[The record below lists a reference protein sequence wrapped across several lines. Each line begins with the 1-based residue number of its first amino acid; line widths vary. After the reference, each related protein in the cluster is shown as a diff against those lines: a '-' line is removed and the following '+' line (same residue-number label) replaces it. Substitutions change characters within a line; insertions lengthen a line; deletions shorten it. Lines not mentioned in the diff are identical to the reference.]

1 MAEVRQQN
9 PVLVIGGGLAGC
21 EAAWQLAERKVPVQ
35 LIDMKPQGMTP
46 AHHRTDLAELVCSN
60 SLRSNR
66 LENAV
71 GLLKEEMR
79 RLGSLIVSCADETQ
93 IPAGGAL
100 AVDREGFSQCVTER
114 INNHPLIERVSQTVT
129 RIPDGDIVVI
139 ATGPL
144 TEGDLFTD
152 IRDRLGIETLYFFDA
167 AAPIVAAD
175 SIDLSIVFRQ
185 SRYGRGSDDYLN
197 CPMDKTQYQLF
208 YDELIHARTADIHE
222 FDQRHIFE
230 GCMPVETMAQRGL
243 DTLRFGPMKPVGL
256 TDPKTGRQPYACVQ
270 LRQDDRQGQ
279 LYNLVGFQTR
289 LAFSEQKRVFGLIP
303 GLEKAEW
310 IRFGVMH
317 RNTFLPSP
325 DVLNRDFSV
334 RGQPGLYFAGQI
346 TGVEGYVES
355 AASGLVTGR
364 QAAFQ
369 AQGMPILLREERLPS
384 AQTVIGAL
392 SSYISDPAIRHFQPM
407 NANFGLLP
415 RLETQDRLSKQ
426 QRIERMIQRSLDQ
439 IENLLAK
446 DR

>member
-1 MAEVRQQN
+1 
-9 PVLVIGGGLAGC
+9 
-21 EAAWQLAERKVPVQ
+21 
-35 LIDMKPQGMTP
+35 
-46 AHHRTDLAELVCSN
+46 
-60 SLRSNR
+60 
-66 LENAV
+66 
-71 GLLKEEMR
+71 
-79 RLGSLIVSCADETQ
+79 
-93 IPAGGAL
+93 
-100 AVDREGFSQCVTER
+100 
-114 INNHPLIERVSQTVT
+114 
-129 RIPDGDIVVI
+129 
-139 ATGPL
+139 
-144 TEGDLFTD
+144 
-152 IRDRLGIETLYFFDA
+152 
-167 AAPIVAAD
+167 
-175 SIDLSIVFRQ
+175 
-185 SRYGRGSDDYLN
+185 
-197 CPMDKTQYQLF
+197 
-208 YDELIHARTADIHE
+208 
-222 FDQRHIFE
+222 
-230 GCMPVETMAQRGL
+230 
-243 DTLRFGPMKPVGL
+243 MKPVGL
-256 TDPKTGRQPYACVQ
+256 TDPNTGRQPYACVQ

-325 DVLNRDFSV
+325 DILNRDFSV